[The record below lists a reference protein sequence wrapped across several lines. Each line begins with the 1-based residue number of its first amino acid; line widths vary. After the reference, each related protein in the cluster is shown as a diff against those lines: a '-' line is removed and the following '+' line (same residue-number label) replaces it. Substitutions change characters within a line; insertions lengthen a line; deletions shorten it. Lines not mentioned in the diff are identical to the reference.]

1 VSGAEVLR
9 DDSEYD
15 ERSDIYSYGIVL
27 YEIASR
33 LTPFVDEYWFR
44 FLRNN
49 YFQKMDCIRAIIND
63 GTRHTTHTTHDTRHT
78 THDTRHTTRYE
89 IEV

>member
-1 VSGAEVLR
+1 MHIEVLR

-33 LTPFVDEYWFR
+33 LTPFIDEYWLR

-49 YFQKMDCIRAIIND
+49 YFQKMDCIRAIIHEGD
-63 GTRHTTHTTHDTRHT
+63 TQSITRAALRPSPLPP
-78 THDTRHTTRYE
+78 Y
-89 IEV
+89 I